1 MLAALNSQEST
12 LVFRTML
19 NALAFPGRRFDLP
32 NNLVAQM
39 PAATLPLLALV
50 DVETTFCAPGAAQWQ
65 ADIAMI
71 TSSRVVAATDARFVL
86 FADLPSASDILHL
99 GRGTAHRPELGCKV
113 VLAVEHLPESRPVTN
128 DERPTGAGHC
138 ATLRGPGVQ
147 TSIVVAIQPG
157 VDEFLTARATAVAD
171 APAGIDCWF
180 VANDGGVMGLPRTT
194 HATFDGAGN

>member
-1 MLAALNSQEST
+1 MLAALNSHEST

-39 PAATLPLLALV
+39 PAPTLPLLALV
-50 DVETTFCAPGAAQWQ
+50 DIETTFSAPGAPQWQ

-71 TSSRVVAATDARFVL
+71 TSSRVVAAADARFVL

-99 GRGTAHRPELGCKV
+99 GRGTAHRPEIGCKV
-113 VLAVEHLPESRPVTN
+113 VLAVDHLPESRTVDSDDRTTN
-128 DERPTGAGHC
+128 AARC

-147 TSIVVAIQPG
+147 TSVVVEIQPG
-157 VDEFLTARATAVAD
+157 IDEFLTARATAVAD
-171 APAGIDCWF
+171 APTGIDCWF

-194 HATFDGAGN
+194 HATFEGTGK